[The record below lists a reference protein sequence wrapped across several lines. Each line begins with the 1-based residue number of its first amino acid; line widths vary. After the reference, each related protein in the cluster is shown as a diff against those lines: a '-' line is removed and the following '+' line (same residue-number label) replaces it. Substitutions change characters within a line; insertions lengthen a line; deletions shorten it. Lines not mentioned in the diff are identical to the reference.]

1 MRAVSCIVL
10 VFWSLVALGQGT
22 AYRWV
27 DDDGVVHFSDRPHEG
42 AEEVRLG
49 QPPGFSS
56 PAIPPAPRPATP
68 ATPTTDPAPTY
79 ESLDILQPG
88 QEETL
93 WNIGG
98 ILTVS
103 VRVRPALRADHR
115 LQLYYDGQA
124 LDPLPPG
131 VTSFE
136 LSEVWRGEHTLRATI
151 VDGDGQALAESPTR
165 TFYVQQTSIQQPQRQ
180 RP

>member
-1 MRAVSCIVL
+1 MRVISCIVL
-10 VFWSLVALGQGT
+10 VFWSVVALAQGT

-27 DDDGVVHFSDRPHEG
+27 DEEGVVHFSDRPREG

-49 QPPGFSS
+49 RPPGFSP
-56 PAIPPAPRPATP
+56 PAIPRAPRPATP
-68 ATPTTDPAPTY
+68 PPPAAPPTAY
-79 ESLDILQPG
+79 ESLEIIQPG

-98 ILTVS
+98 ILNVS
-103 VRVRPALRADHR
+103 VRTRPALRADHR
-115 LQLYYDGQA
+115 LQVVYDGQA
-124 LDPLPPG
+124 LEPLPAG

-136 LSEVWRGEHTLRATI
+136 LTDVWRGEHTLKATI
-151 VDGDGQALAESPTR
+151 VNADGQVLAESPSR